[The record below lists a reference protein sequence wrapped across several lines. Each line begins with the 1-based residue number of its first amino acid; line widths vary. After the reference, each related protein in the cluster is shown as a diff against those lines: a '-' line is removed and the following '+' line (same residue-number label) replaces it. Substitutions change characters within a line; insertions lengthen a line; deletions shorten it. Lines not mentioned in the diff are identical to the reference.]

1 MGAFIDIRTRG
12 AFIDVRTMG
21 APIDATH
28 DPNFDRMIIDVD
40 DCPTGEV

>member
-1 MGAFIDIRTRG
+1 MDVRTRG

-40 DCPTGEV
+40 DFRTAEV